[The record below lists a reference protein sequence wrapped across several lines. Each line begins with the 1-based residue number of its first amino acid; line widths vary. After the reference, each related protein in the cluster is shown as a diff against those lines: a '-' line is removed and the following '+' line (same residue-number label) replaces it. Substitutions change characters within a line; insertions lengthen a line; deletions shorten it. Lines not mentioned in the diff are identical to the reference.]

1 MTGYELPVP
10 PEAPEEDWLNAP
22 AEPEAPIPAVASI
35 AQRMQHALEVRE
47 PALAVPFQP
56 PAPEQKAP
64 SATNFIPPAAPAER
78 EPVLDLN
85 ALDVPAPAPH
95 PAEPAWAAEP
105 FEQTPTAPRP
115 QLDEALDMAPGA
127 ARGDAPIDLP
137 SEPEPLLPP
146 QPAIPQVAQA
156 ASPAGA
162 DSASAPV
169 PSGAAPEAAQQP
181 DPALAPAADEELV
194 PEFVKQAQRKA
205 WWNQP
210 AVRFAM
216 GMLVMLLPIALV
228 LQIAIHERNTLVAWK
243 PQWRPVF
250 ETMCLAL
257 RCTLS
262 PRKHIASVV
271 LTGSSFAQDARP
283 NHYRLDISIQN
294 RSELAVATPG
304 VELTLTDAQDQV
316 LVRKVLDLSE
326 IGAPPELAGHSEW
339 NGTLPVKTQGLNLP
353 VSGYRVT
360 AFYP

>member
-1 MTGYELPVP
+1 M
-10 PEAPEEDWLNAP
+10 
-22 AEPEAPIPAVASI
+22 
-35 AQRMQHALEVRE
+35 
-47 PALAVPFQP
+47 
-56 PAPEQKAP
+56 
-64 SATNFIPPAAPAER
+64 
-78 EPVLDLN
+78 
-85 ALDVPAPAPH
+85 
-95 PAEPAWAAEP
+95 
-105 FEQTPTAPRP
+105 
-115 QLDEALDMAPGA
+115 
-127 ARGDAPIDLP
+127 
-137 SEPEPLLPP
+137 
-146 QPAIPQVAQA
+146 
-156 ASPAGA
+156 
-162 DSASAPV
+162 
-169 PSGAAPEAAQQP
+169 
-181 DPALAPAADEELV
+181 